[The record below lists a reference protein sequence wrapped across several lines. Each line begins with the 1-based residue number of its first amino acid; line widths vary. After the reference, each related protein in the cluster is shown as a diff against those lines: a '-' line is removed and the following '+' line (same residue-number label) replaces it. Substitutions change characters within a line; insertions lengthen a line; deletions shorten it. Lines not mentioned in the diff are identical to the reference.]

1 MDNDQVSATPTSPT
15 MPAITANDAL
25 YGVNSLPSV
34 VAVEPSGPAAVVVY
48 QRLADGSTSAAT
60 MPHRPWLVAAAEDP
74 WRQVDPAIE
83 ITPLAGDHPLRHL
96 VRFPGWPSFRRAMGL
111 PNIDAERFHR
121 QHSPVSQ
128 FLTQSGIT
136 LFKGMIFDDVRRLQL
151 DIETLGLDPR
161 VPDATIIMVALR
173 QGETE
178 RLIRLQTTEAD
189 LFAELNDAIA
199 ELDPDVIE
207 GHNIFNFDLPYIAER
222 ARRASVRLP
231 WGRDG
236 SELRVDEQTS
246 RFRSGP
252 QSLPY
257 HRAYVYGRH
266 VIDTYQQIQRTDQAG
281 RLNSYGL
288 KAVIE
293 QLGLTRA
300 DRQFVPG
307 EAIASMWHTDPDRL
321 AEYALDDVRDVDQ
334 LARVTVPTEFYQS
347 QIMPMALQ
355 QCAVS
360 GTGTKINE
368 LMVRCYLAA
377 GHSLPV
383 AEPPRAYPGGFVD
396 VLAQGVFGPIVK
408 CDVESLYPSIMLVN
422 RIRPR
427 TDTMG
432 VFPMLLSDLTRR
444 RIDAKRR
451 SNETHGVEHA
461 YWDGL
466 QSTFKVLINSFYGYL
481 GFGGGMFNDM
491 RAAEEVTLEG
501 QRLIQRVEAT
511 LTERGA
517 VPIEVDTDGVY
528 FRPPDAVSDEA
539 SEMSF
544 VESIGAALPAG
555 IRLAHDGRFARML
568 SLKQKTYAL
577 LHYDGKMT
585 LKGSALRSRRME
597 RCFRTFIRD
606 AAMGFMEGERDR
618 VREDYFSLAEQIQTR
633 TLSPDHLAQWTMLN
647 RATIAKQP
655 KLQRLLDANPNRWRY
670 GERVDVYERQDG
682 ELAFL
687 DDFDRDENVPY
698 LLRRLRDSANRF
710 ADVFAGYEEFDAFF
724 PTVTAATSLAVA
736 REREPVRQLN
746 LFG

>member
-1 MDNDQVSATPTSPT
+1 MDPDHVRPDQSQ
-15 MPAITANDAL
+15 PAITANDAL
-25 YGVNSLPSV
+25 YGVNPLPAV
-34 VAVEPSGPAAVVVY
+34 VAVEPAGPAAMAVY
-48 QRLADGSTSAAT
+48 QRQSNGETTMTT
-60 MPHRPWLVAAAEDP
+60 MPFQPWLVAASEEP
-74 WRQVDPAIE
+74 WLRLAPEGE
-83 ITPLAGDHPLRHL
+83 IVALAGDHPLNRL
-96 VRFPGWPSFRRAMGL
+96 VLFPAWSTFRRATGA

-136 LFKGMIFDDVRRLQL
+136 LFKEMTFEEVRRLQL

-173 QGETE
+173 QGEDE
-178 RLIRLQTTEAD
+178 RLLRLRTTEAD
-189 LFAELNDAIA
+189 LLAELTDAILA
-199 ELDPDVIE
+199 LDPDVIE

-222 ARRASVRLP
+222 ARRARVRLA

-236 SELRVDEQTS
+236 AELRVDEQTS

-257 HRAYVYGRH
+257 HRAYISGRH

-281 RLNSYGL
+281 KLTSYGL
-288 KAVIE
+288 KPVIE
-293 QLGLTRA
+293 QLGLTRE

-307 EAIASMWHTDPDRL
+307 EEISDLWRTDPDRL
-321 AEYALDDVRDVDQ
+321 AHYALDDVRDVDQ
-334 LARVTVPTEFYQS
+334 LARVTVPTEFYQA
-347 QIMPMALQ
+347 QIMPMSLQ
-355 QCAVS
+355 QGAVS

-377 GHSLPV
+377 GHSLPL
-383 AEPPRAYPGGFVD
+383 AEPPRAYPGGFVE
-396 VLAQGVFGPIVK
+396 VLEKGVFGPIVK

-422 RIRPR
+422 QIRPR

-432 VFPMLLSDLTRR
+432 VFPLLLRDLTQR
-444 RIDAKRR
+444 RIEAKRR
-451 SNETHGVEHA
+451 ANETQGEEHA

-481 GFGGGMFNDM
+481 GFGGGIFNDM
-491 RAAEEVTLEG
+491 NAAEDVTLEG
-501 QRLIQRVEAT
+501 QRLIQRVEGA
-511 LTERGA
+511 LTELGA

-528 FRPPDAVSDEA
+528 FRPPDTVTNEA
-539 SEMSF
+539 GELAF
-544 VESIGAALPAG
+544 VDDVGASLPPG
-555 IRLAHDGRFARML
+555 IRLAHDGRYARML

-577 LHYDGKMT
+577 LSYDGKMT

-597 RCFRTFIRD
+597 RCFRTFIHN
-606 AAMGFMEGERDR
+606 AAHGFMENEREA
-618 VREDYFSLAEQIQTR
+618 VREEYFALAAQIQTR
-633 TLSPDHLAQWTMLN
+633 TLPPDQLAQWTMLN

-655 KLQRLLDANPNRWRY
+655 KLQRLLDAQPNRWRY

-687 DDFDRDENVPY
+687 DDFDRDENIPY
-698 LLRRLRDSANRF
+698 LLRRLRDTANRF
-710 ADVFAGYEEFDAFF
+710 AEVFATYEEFDAFF
-724 PTVTAATSLAVA
+724 PSITPATSIAAA